1 MRLWRRV
8 RGVLATALVWGVTWS
23 VLGVV
28 LKIGRLLLTDSHP
41 SLRMQ
46 LLEQAGAAW
55 RYGFAY
61 GAALG
66 LGFALYVMLAGVR
79 ARSLRDISLRQFAVG
94 GAAVAIATHWW
105 VVGAPLIDAYVLVSA
120 SLSAGVSTASL
131 LLARRADRLSL
142 PASAPQLPAAQLTL
156 P

>member
-8 RGVLATALVWGVTWS
+8 RGVLGTALVWGVTWS
-23 VLGVV
+23 VLGVS
-28 LKIGRLLLTDSHP
+28 LKLGRLLLTDNYP
-41 SLRMQ
+41 SLRIE

-79 ARSLRDISLRQFAVG
+79 ARSLRDISLRQFAVR
-94 GAAVAIATHWW
+94 GAAVGIVMHWW

-120 SLSAGVSTASL
+120 ALSAGVSTGSL
-131 LLARRADRLSL
+131 MMARRADRLS
-142 PASAPQLPAAQLTL
+142 PPVSAPQLRAAQLRL